1 MSRLKIANKPAPL
14 EQPYRAAGYW
24 NDNTLYQ
31 LLAECARSTS
41 DKPAIVT
48 EER

>member
-1 MSRLKIANKPAPL
+1 MSKLKIANKLAPL
-14 EQPYRAAGYW
+14 EQHYREAGYW
-24 NDNTLYQ
+24 HDDTLYQ